1 MFIGWLKMELK
12 VFNKYI
18 KNMDISLKPY
28 IAVVSIFI
36 CIIILI
42 VFFNNRLEEYYVTDS
57 LVVKNE
63 VKIIVNYNDLE
74 KITNNKKL
82 KIEGDIFTYK
92 VVKINDLVIDNSFY
106 KEVFLLIENINEKL
120 LIDNNVIKLRI
131 ITDKTTIISYFW
143 KIVKG
148 EWSIIN
154 VSNDELKELDGGGLS
169 LLGVAGIVAGA
180 IFLIGVVDGVIALK
194 E

>member
-1 MFIGWLKMELK
+1 MELK

-18 KNMDISLKPY
+18 KNMDISLKSY

-169 LLGVAGIVAGA
+169 ILGVAGIVAGA
-180 IFLIGVVDGVIALK
+180 IFLIGVVDGYVRPQK
-194 E
+194 CNN